1 MTILHFCSY
10 YVGSTVFFELFSALN
25 QHCKQFVYVPVR
37 FNQQLSTK
45 QVPSVDFK
53 FVKNLSIF
61 TRAFYL
67 LKLTRILYPAFA
79 TYFKNSSIKVVHAH
93 TLYSD
98 GIPAYIFSRLAGRK
112 LIITLR
118 NTDVNTGF
126 KYYRQYKW
134 LAKKALSY
142 SSSIILVSPAH
153 KLKFQNYFGHAFDEK
168 IKVVPNGVNQFYL
181 ENAKIRKSTT
191 KDKVVAL
198 HVANINKNKNLK
210 NTISA
215 FFDATKELIG
225 AQFRVAGGTYEEYV
239 KVFGELP
246 RELKEKTVFLGKLN
260 KLQLL
265 AEMDEAT
272 FFVMVSHHE
281 TFGLVYVEAI
291 SQCLPIVYTT
301 GQGVDGYF
309 IDGEY
314 GFKADPKCKE
324 SISLAVKNT
333 LDRFPDGLNFEKDNP
348 ALSFSWDEL
357 AKKYV
362 EEIYA

>member
-37 FNQQLSTK
+37 FKQQLSTN
-45 QVPSVDFK
+45 QVPSVEFK

-67 LKLTRILYPAFA
+67 LKLIRILYPAFV

-98 GIPAYIFSRLAGRK
+98 GIPAYIFSRLAGKK

-153 KLKFQNYFGHAFDEK
+153 KLKFQNYFGHAFDDK
-168 IKVVPNGVNQFYL
+168 LKVIPNGINQFFL
-181 ENAKIRKSTT
+181 ENAK
-191 KDKVVAL
+191 DKKVSPKNKIIAL
-198 HVANINKNKNLK
+198 HIANINKNKNLK

-215 FFDATKELIG
+215 FFEATKGTSELE
-225 AQFRVAGGTYEEYV
+225 FRVAGGTYDEYV

-246 RELKEKTVFLGKLN
+246 LEHREKTVFLGKLD
-260 KLQLL
+260 KMQLL
-265 AEMDEAT
+265 SEMDKAT

-281 TFGLVYVEAI
+281 TFGLVYIEAI
-291 SQCLPIVYTT
+291 SQCLPIVYTA

-309 IDGEY
+309 KDGEF
-314 GFKADPKCKE
+314 GFKANSRDVD
-324 SISLAVKNT
+324 SISEAILNT
-333 LDRFPDGLNFEKDNP
+333 TSKFPNGLGAFDVNP
-348 ALSFSWDEL
+348 AHSFSWVSI
-357 AKKYV
+357 AK
-362 EEIYA
+362 IYKNKVYK

>member
-1 MTILHFCSY
+1 VTVLHFCSY
-10 YVGSTVFFELFSALN
+10 YVGSKVFYELFSSLRK
-25 QHCKQFVYVPVR
+25 HCTQYVYVPVR
-37 FNQQLSTK
+37 FKHQLKSE
-45 QVPSVDFK
+45 QVSDVNFN
-53 FVKNLSIF
+53 FVKSLSLF
-61 TRAFYL
+61 TRVFYI
-67 LKLTRILYPAFA
+67 LKLFRILVPAFKL
-79 TYFKNSSIKVVHAH
+79 YSCRNEVEVVHAH

-98 GIPAYIFSRLAGRK
+98 GIAAFIFSKVNNKR

-126 KYYRQYKW
+126 KYYWQYKW
-134 LAKKALSY
+134 LAKKALKY

-168 IKVVPNGVNQFYL
+168 IKVVPNGVNQFFL
-181 ENAKIRKSTT
+181 KNAKNRKVTP
-191 KDKVVAL
+191 KNKVVAL
-198 HVANINKNKNLK
+198 HIANINKNKNLK

-215 FFDATKELIG
+215 FFDATKELSET
-225 AQFRVAGGTYEEYV
+225 QFRVAGGTYEEYV
-239 KVFGELP
+239 KVFGALP
-246 RELKEKTVFLGKLN
+246 RELKEKTFFLGKLN
-260 KLQLL
+260 KIELL
-265 AEMDEAT
+265 AEMDKAT
-272 FFVMVSHHE
+272 FFAMVSHHE

-291 SQCLPIVYTT
+291 SQCLPIVYTL

-314 GFKADPKCKE
+314 GFKAEPECKE

-333 LDRFPDGLNFEKDNP
+333 LDKFPGGLNFEKENP
-348 ALSFSWDEL
+348 ALSFSWGEL

>member
-1 MTILHFCSY
+1 MNILHFCSY
-10 YVGSTVFFELFSALN
+10 YIGSKVFYELFSSLN
-25 QHCKQFVYVPVR
+25 QYCTQLVYVPTRYRRQTNVEVAPDVN
-37 FNQQLSTK
+37 FYFIKSLS
-45 QVPSVDFK
+45 V
-53 FVKNLSIF
+53 F
-61 TRAFYL
+61 TRVFYL
-67 LKLTRILYPAFA
+67 LKLYRVVYPAFK
-79 TYFKNSSIKVVHAH
+79 TYYNNSKVDVVHAH

-98 GIPAYIFSRLAGRK
+98 GIPAFVFSKIAKKR

-126 KYYRQYKW
+126 KYYWQYKW
-134 LAKKALSY
+134 LAKKALKY

-168 IKVVPNGVNQFYL
+168 IKVVPNGVNQFFL
-181 ENAKIRKSTT
+181 KNAKNRKVTP
-191 KDKVVAL
+191 KNKVVAL
-198 HVANINKNKNLK
+198 HIANINKNKNLK

-215 FFDATKELIG
+215 FFDATKELSET
-225 AQFRVAGGTYEEYV
+225 QFRVAGGTYEEYV
-239 KVFGELP
+239 KVFGALP
-246 RELKEKTVFLGKLN
+246 RELKEKTFFLGKLN
-260 KLQLL
+260 KIELL
-265 AEMDEAT
+265 AEMDKAT
-272 FFVMVSHHE
+272 FFAMVSHHE

-291 SQCLPIVYTT
+291 SQCLPIVYTI

-348 ALSFSWDEL
+348 ALNFSWDEL